1 MPFIEKNGGC
11 WVAWSK
17 KWQGIL
23 RISIK
28 INKYLE
34 TFYKSMNEIQS
45 QIKTFLAKFF
55 GNHDLQPDEDIF
67 ALGFVNSMFAMQL
80 VLFVEQEFNIS
91 VENEDLELENFR
103 TIKAIANLV
112 ERKSINLVQQ

>member
-1 MPFIEKNGGC
+1 MVEK
-11 WVAWSK
+11 VA
-17 KWQGIL
+17 
-23 RISIK
+23 RDFTY
-28 INKYLE
+28 INKNRYVE
-34 TFYKSMNEIQS
+34 IVYKSMNEIQS
-45 QIKTFLAKFF
+45 KIKAFLAKFF

-103 TIKAIANLV
+103 TINSIANLV
-112 ERKSINLVQQ
+112 ERKSTNLVQQ